1 MVDHLVG
8 SDINARRI
16 GHIENCFGISGVPL
30 SIPGRVLVGEGILTK
45 ICRKKPKARQ
55 FFLFNDILVYGDIIM
70 KKKKYVG
77 QHIILLEEVTIDDI
91 PDRIDE
97 NTPDETENGR
107 LKHGWQ
113 IKTPNKSFTVYAAN
127 KTEKQEW
134 ITHIDKCVNDLL
146 KRTGK
151 KPTNIHAA
159 VWVPDTETDVCM
171 HCRVNYFSF
180 INRRHHCRYCGLV
193 ICGDCSKN
201 KFLIPSQSSKPV
213 RVCDSC
219 HNILAK
225 QRLGLASVRE
235 TMTGQIKVREP
246 LPLPPEIQ
254 PEDTSS
260 TPSAS
265 ESHLDEVRSK
275 AIIQRNTLV
284 RMDSFSSDEESAD
297 ELSEDPLTKL
307 DDYLEDE
314 KPTFYNDGDEKENKR
329 LDNS

>member
-8 SDINARRI
+8 SDINSRRI
-16 GHIENCFGISGVPL
+16 AHIESCFGISGTPL

-55 FFLFNDILVYGDIIM
+55 FFLFNDILVYGDIII
-70 KKKKYVG
+70 KKKKYVR
-77 QHIILLEEVTIDDI
+77 QHIILLEEVTLDDI
-91 PDRIDE
+91 PERNDSED
-97 NTPDETENGR
+97 TEDGR

-134 ITHIDKCVNDLL
+134 INHIDKCVNDLL

-151 KPTNIHAA
+151 KPANIHAA

-171 HCRVNYFSF
+171 HCRANYFNF

-201 KFLIPSQSSKPV
+201 KFLIPAQSSKPV

-225 QRLGLASVRE
+225 QRLGLNSVRE
-235 TMTGQIKVREP
+235 TMTAPIKIREP
-246 LPLPPEIQ
+246 LPSTSVEASS
-254 PEDTSS
+254 SS
-260 TPSAS
+260 TPSFNA
-265 ESHLDEVRSK
+265 DEIKSK

-284 RMDSFSSDEESAD
+284 RMDSFSSDEESNED
-297 ELSEDPLTKL
+297 LSEDPLTKF

-314 KPTFYNDGDEKENKR
+314 KPTFYNDADEKENKR